1 MLRFEI
7 SQIAHTKKTEHFS
20 AEGCFTLLHLS
31 GEGISTCNL
40 LPLNDNLVTNSKDS
54 VINLIA
60 DFEKRPNIFNFRP
73 FKLEA
78 FIVITRDAL
87 HVIRIS
93 DGHPP
98 SYFSI
103 YFGY

>member
-1 MLRFEI
+1 MLWI
-7 SQIAHTKKTEHFS
+7 SVDYIMFQIWLSTKILS
-20 AEGCFTLLHLS
+20 ILRVNSLLTS
-31 GEGISTCNL
+31 KFQQRL
-40 LPLNDNLVTNSKDS
+40 LLYGVYG

-60 DFEKRPNIFNFRP
+60 DFEKRQNIFNFRP

-93 DGHPP
+93 HGHPL